1 MKPNPI
7 DMKNDILN
15 FWNTPKNG
23 VDEARENP
31 TVDELSK
38 QVLELAQQLD
48 TLSQRVLSLA
58 EQSCQTLL
66 IVEQITNDVIEL
78 KHKSKTDGAEK
89 EAELLEVKKD
99 KSMQQIFKEHTDAKE
114 AWNKSKRGT
123 KPTLVA
129 LWEDWKKHG
138 HEIDAYPRFNYLF
151 ENGFMTFEDYQIW
164 KQGRQG

>member
-15 FWNTPKNG
+15 FWNASQNG
-23 VDEARENP
+23 ANKAQENDRVDKLAER
-31 TVDELSK
+31 
-38 QVLELAQQLD
+38 QLELGQQLAQ
-48 TLSQRVLSLA
+48 TLS
-58 EQSCQTLL
+58 
-66 IVEQITNDVIEL
+66 IVQQMRNELTEL
-78 KHKSKTDGAEK
+78 KYKLSEDEEEQVASTL
-89 EAELLEVKKD
+89 ELKKP
-99 KSMQQIFKEHTDAKE
+99 KSMELIYREHTDAKE

-129 LWEDWKKHG
+129 LWEDWKIHG